1 MVMVDNMGNVSDIGR
16 PSTFTNDQMVNI
28 VLLLGK
34 LKNVFK
40 VWRKFAKHYGIA
52 CHSRKVPAIT
62 SFQTDLDRFIKTGST
77 LDLEEIRRAMA
88 NVRKRAAACIKCGGG
103 HFEHVLKKAKNEAV
117 EE

>member
-1 MVMVDNMGNVSDIGR
+1 MVMVDNMGYVSDMGR

-52 CHSRKVPAIT
+52 CHSRKVPAIR
-62 SFQTDLDRFIKTGST
+62 SFQTVLHNFSKTT
-77 LDLEEIRRAMA
+77 LDLEDFRRAVA
-88 NVRKRAAACIKCGGG
+88 NVRKCMAACIKCGGG
-103 HFEHVLKKAKNEAV
+103 F
-117 EE
+117 